1 MNELVV
7 EIKPFAGDRI
17 IDLFKASKNIAE
29 DEYSK
34 IDVVSFDFNGVK
46 IFIDDT
52 ISYDDISLYYE
63 YCLQF
68 DINAN
73 DYDSFI
79 LKNSMIFANRE
90 QSRREVEKQFEE
102 KIKKLRS
109 KLKNKKKAFI

>member
-46 IFIDDT
+46 IKT
-52 ISYDDISLYYE
+52 
-63 YCLQF
+63 Q
-68 DINAN
+68 
-73 DYDSFI
+73 
-79 LKNSMIFANRE
+79 K
-90 QSRREVEKQFEE
+90 
-102 KIKKLRS
+102 
-109 KLKNKKKAFI
+109 